1 MEHLFDMR
9 PERPGY
15 RLQRLEVFNWG
26 TFDSADGKV
35 HHFEPQGRTS
45 LLVGHNG
52 SGKSTLVDAI
62 LTLLVDSRSRN
73 YNVAAGAKKTERSPR
88 SYIRGAF
95 DRTADE
101 SQASV
106 VRYLRPQGVH
116 LTAISAVFHDEHL
129 QRVFTLTQILSLKGD
144 GSDDKVYAIAD
155 ERRELKDVLAGLIK
169 LEEVRE
175 HLKRKG
181 YQTTKAYVEYQAW
194 LAKRTGMRGK
204 AIDMFNQTVHV
215 KDIQSLNRFIRDH
228 MLESHDWRDKVA
240 RLLTHFNDLSEAH
253 RELVRARRAEE
264 LLLPVETLGVEY
276 RRRADELD
284 LQERLLAASATYF
297 PLQVLRLFQPAVDEQ
312 KNSVEE
318 MGKTIQRRDLDLTE
332 KREAIRQLKNE
343 IEQAGGDRLKKIPGL
358 IRQEE
363 LQLNHKRDAFH
374 KFQMSLEA
382 CGFTGDASTPSR
394 FREAREHLQWQN
406 AQAIERIASQK
417 QEHEAAIGER
427 AAIESRLREERAELE
442 ILQQRR
448 TNLPARFTAMRSR
461 LCAELNLDERVLPFA
476 AELMAVG
483 SAHHGWEAS
492 AEMILRSF
500 ALSLLVPERYY
511 PRVRGYVE
519 NHRVTDERGEGQR
532 LDYICVGRPTD
543 ASGDRIDSH
552 SLVSK
557 LEFKPRH
564 DLAPWVR
571 GEVIKRFDFRCC
583 ESVEEFNEGHRLA
596 MTKNRHVRF
605 NSERHQKDDRSRA
618 IDPRYFVLGW
628 DNTEKKRRIAKRIE
642 ELEVERAAAQDRVS
656 ILSSDIAQQEALQ
669 RTADAALE
677 ITDFDAIDL
686 KRHEKEI
693 AALRAEIKELE
704 DANDAVRTL
713 RVRLEAAESSVDALA
728 AERDG
733 LLQKKGELE
742 AEIKRVNG
750 LLLAAT
756 QQVDSARASGV
767 YAQHEPLFEAIT
779 ASLGE
784 PPLEIEDLSPRKER
798 WREAVESSVAGH
810 RKPLQKLADRLVGK
824 MSAYLRDFRE
834 ESSDLDA
841 SVDALPSFLGRLER
855 LRGEDL
861 PRFEKKFKDRL
872 NDQVT
877 TEIAVFNT
885 ELREERKHIERK
897 IAQLNEALAAVE
909 YDRGTRMRLEP
920 RHVQDREIEEFRRSL
935 RECLDE
941 SLEHTDE
948 ANEARFVRIK
958 ELVERLAD
966 NDRKTWRD
974 KVIDVRNWYDF
985 LAQEVD
991 GDTGKVR
998 SSYDGSSGQSGGE
1011 KAKLAFTILVAAL
1024 AYQFDVDPHGHT
1036 PGRFQFV
1043 VIDEMFSK
1051 VDDQNAQYALRL
1063 FQQFGLQLLIVAPL
1077 DAKARVTEPFVD
1089 RYLHTVKDA
1098 HTSRSQLY
1106 SMTAQEYEEVVN
1118 QYANNGAAKPKRR
1131 LSAK

>member
-15 RLQRLEVFNWG
+15 RLHRLEVFNWG
-26 TFDSADGKV
+26 VFDSADGKV

-73 YNVAAGAKKTERSPR
+73 YNVAAGAKKTERSPS
-88 SYIRGAF
+88 SYIKGAF

-101 SQASV
+101 SHASV
-106 VRYLRPQGVH
+106 VRCLRPKGAH

-129 QRVFTLTQILSLKGD
+129 GSFFTLTQVLYLRGD

-155 ERRELKDVLAGLIK
+155 ERHELKDVLAGLVK
-169 LEEVRE
+169 SDEVRE

-181 YQTTKAYVEYQAW
+181 YQTTKAYVDYQAW
-194 LAKRTGMRGK
+194 LAKRTGMRSK

-215 KDIQSLNRFIRDH
+215 KDIQSLNKFIRDH
-228 MLESHDWRDKVA
+228 MLESHDWRDKVG

-264 LLLPVETLGVEY
+264 LLQPIEALGAEY

-284 LQERLLAASATYF
+284 LHERLLAASATYF
-297 PLQVLRLFQPAVDEQ
+297 PVQILRLFQPAVDEQ
-312 KNSVEE
+312 KNSVDE
-318 MGKTIQRRDLDLTE
+318 MSQTIQRLDLDLTE
-332 KREAIRQLKNE
+332 KRESIRQLKNE
-343 IEQAGGDRLKKIPGL
+343 IEQAGGERLKKIPDL
-358 IRQEE
+358 IRHEE
-363 LQLNHKRDAFH
+363 VQLDYKKEAFR
-374 KFQMSLEA
+374 KFHQSLKA
-382 CGFTGDASTPSR
+382 CGVTGQASTPSR
-394 FREAREHLQWQN
+394 FQEAREHLQRKS
-406 AQAIERIASQK
+406 AQAAERVSTRK
-417 QEHEAAIGER
+417 QEHEAAIGNR
-427 AAIESRLREERAELE
+427 AAIDSSLREERAELDV
-442 ILQQRR
+442 LQQRR
-448 TNLPARFTAMRSR
+448 TNLPSRFTAMRSR
-461 LCAELNLDERVLPFA
+461 ICADLNLDENVLPFA

-483 SAHHGWEAS
+483 AAHHDWEAS
-492 AEMILRSF
+492 AEMVLRSF

-519 NHRVTDERGEGQR
+519 NHRVTDQRGEGQR
-532 LDYICVGRPTD
+532 LDYICVGRPID
-543 ASGDRIDSH
+543 ASGDRIDPG
-552 SLVSK
+552 SLVCK

-571 GEVIKRFDFRCC
+571 GEVMKRFDFCCC
-583 ESVEEFNEGHRLA
+583 ESIEEFNEGHRLA

-605 NSERHQKDDRSRA
+605 NSERHQKDDRARTV
-618 IDPRYFVLGW
+618 DPRYYVLGW
-628 DNTEKKRRIAKRIE
+628 DNTEKKRRIAMRIE
-642 ELEVERAAAQDRVS
+642 ELDAERDAAQQRVSTLSDDIDRLETLQRAAH
-656 ILSSDIAQQEALQ
+656 
-669 RTADAALE
+669 AALE
-677 ITDFDAIDL
+677 IADFDAVDL

-693 AALRAEIKELE
+693 AALRAERKELE
-704 DANDAVRTL
+704 EANDTVQAL
-713 RVRLEAAESSVDALA
+713 HKRLHEAESTVAGLA
-728 AERDG
+728 EERDG
-733 LLQKKGELE
+733 LLLKKGELE
-742 AEIKRVNG
+742 AEIKRVKG
-750 LLLAAT
+750 LLQAAS
-756 QQVDSARASGV
+756 QQVESARASGT
-767 YAQHEPLFEAIT
+767 YARHEPLFEEIT

-784 PPLEIEDLSPRKER
+784 PPLEIENISPRKER
-798 WREAVESSVAGH
+798 WREGLEL
-810 RKPLQKLADRLVGK
+810 RITDQRRPLQKLADRLVGK
-824 MSAYLRDFRE
+824 MGAYLRDFRE

-841 SVDALPSFLGRLER
+841 SVDALPSFLGRLEQ

-861 PRFEKKFKDRL
+861 PRYEKKFKDRL

-909 YDRGTRMRLEP
+909 YDRGTRMKLEP
-920 RHVQDREIEEFRRSL
+920 RPVQDREIKEFRRSL

-948 ANEARFVRIK
+948 ANEARFLRIK

-966 NDRKTWRD
+966 KERKTWRD

-985 LAQEVD
+985 AAQEVD
-991 GDTGKVR
+991 AITGEIR
-998 SSYDGSSGQSGGE
+998 SCYDGSSGQSGGE

-1043 VIDEMFSK
+1043 VVDEMFSK

-1063 FQQFGLQLLIVAPL
+1063 FKQFGLQLLIVAPL

-1089 RYLHTVKDA
+1089 RYLHTVKDG
-1098 HTSRSQLY
+1098 HTSCSQLF

-1118 QYANNGAAKPKRR
+1118 QYAGNSAAKLKRR
-1131 LSAK
+1131 ISAK